1 MEALEY
7 INEYIHW
14 AKFHVKV
21 YATVKRM
28 LITKSYIK
36 VDFKRITIIFRCTI
50 YLLFSLSK
58 FSTPWSYCYHSCCF
72 TINIK
77 QNRKIYYALNE
88 WKKVSLHIIMTIF
101 LYQYAPSFSLIWTKR
116 LRFTMNHP
124 KHYFKVETHLTLEI
138 VQIFQRFFQMHGEW
152 FINWFQKYS
161 KPLLANHVVRISMKN
176 YLY

>member
-1 MEALEY
+1 M
-7 INEYIHW
+7 
-14 AKFHVKV
+14 K
-21 YATVKRM
+21 TM
-28 LITKSYIK
+28 LITKSYII
-36 VDFKRITIIFRCTI
+36 VDFNRITSLFRCTI
-50 YLLFSLSK
+50 YLPFSLSK

-138 VQIFQRFFQMHGEW
+138 VQIFQRFFQMFG
-152 FINWFQKYS
+152 
-161 KPLLANHVVRISMKN
+161 ANDLSTDFRIILN
-176 YLY
+176 RYVHEANTTIFVHYWIFLRI

>member
-1 MEALEY
+1 
-7 INEYIHW
+7 
-14 AKFHVKV
+14 
-21 YATVKRM
+21 M

-36 VDFKRITIIFRCTI
+36 VDFNRITSLFRCTI
-50 YLLFSLSK
+50 CLLFSLSK

-77 QNRKIYYALNE
+77 QNRKIYYGLNE

-101 LYQYAPSFSLIWTKR
+101 LYQYAPSFSLIWSKR

-124 KHYFKVETHLTLEI
+124 KHYFKVEAHLTLEI

-161 KPLLANHVVRISMKN
+161 KPLLTNNV
-176 YLY
+176 LYYVY

>member
-14 AKFHVKV
+14 AKFIRYHVKV

-101 LYQYAPSFSLIWTKR
+101 LYQYAPSFSLIWAKR
-116 LRFTMNHP
+116 LRFTVNHP
-124 KHYFKVETHLTLEI
+124 KHYFKVEAHLTLDI
-138 VQIFQRFFQMHGEW
+138 VHIFQRFFS
-152 FINWFQKYS
+152 N
-161 KPLLANHVVRISMKN
+161 VRGMI
-176 YLY
+176 Y

>member
-1 MEALEY
+1 
-7 INEYIHW
+7 
-14 AKFHVKV
+14 
-21 YATVKRM
+21 M

-77 QNRKIYYALNE
+77 QNRKVYYALNE

-101 LYQYAPSFSLIWTKR
+101 LYQYAPSFSLIWAKR
-116 LRFTMNHP
+116 LRFTVNHP

>member
-1 MEALEY
+1 
-7 INEYIHW
+7 
-14 AKFHVKV
+14 
-21 YATVKRM
+21 M
-28 LITKSYIK
+28 LITKSYII
-36 VDFKRITIIFRCTI
+36 VDFNRITSLFRCTI

-138 VQIFQRFFQMHGEW
+138 VQIFQRFFQMFG
-152 FINWFQKYS
+152 
-161 KPLLANHVVRISMKN
+161 ANDLSTDFRNILNHSFTSVKQI
-176 YLY
+176 